1 MKGIK
6 KSEAEKGV
14 TTKVRLP
21 VTPFILQQLKEVWGP
36 TAAHRDTKMIW
47 VACCLCF
54 FGFLRAGE
62 MTVPGDNNYDKAI
75 HLSVSDMAVDD
86 QVKPSILQVCI
97 KRSKTDPFRKGVNL
111 FLGRTGSELCP
122 VAAMVDYLCARGMA
136 PGPLFLFTGGK
147 VLSRQRFVDAVRDAL
162 KKAKIDQTKYCGHS
176 FRIGAATT
184 AAAKGLEDSI
194 IKTLGRWESTAYLQ
208 YVKIPRQQLAG
219 VSTLLASP

>member
-1 MKGIK
+1 MPIIYTRIFGRGWG
-6 KSEAEKGV
+6 SSFPEGV
-14 TTKVRLP
+14 LV
-21 VTPFILQQLKEVWGP
+21 
-36 TAAHRDTKMIW
+36 
-47 VACCLCF
+47 
-54 FGFLRAGE
+54 
-62 MTVPGDNNYDKAI
+62 
-75 HLSVSDMAVDD
+75 
-86 QVKPSILQVCI
+86 
-97 KRSKTDPFRKGVNL
+97 
-111 FLGRTGSELCP
+111 FLGKISWGCQISCDTGSELCP
-122 VAAMVDYLCARGMA
+122 VAAMADYLCARGMA
-136 PGPLFLFTGGK
+136 PGPLFLLTDGK